1 MTPTDIPFTRLL
13 RVETRKLFDTRS
25 GLILTVSAIGLAILA
40 VVARGL
46 ASEPRWFTL
55 AGSAAIPLAM
65 LMPALGILT
74 VTGEWRHRTALT
86 TFALEPR
93 RGRVLAAKCLPP
105 VAATVVGCVFALLAA
120 LPMNAIAAAVHGVE
134 ATWTVAPTKVLGWI
148 ATMVLL
154 TGGGLGMGLL
164 LLNAPAAIVIY
175 LSSTALWSAVALLGD
190 MGAILAEWLDLNRT
204 TNPLMN
210 GELTGESALRLAVSV
225 LAWIVIP
232 MAAGALRISRKEI
245 G

>member
-1 MTPTDIPFTRLL
+1 MTPIDIPFTRLL

-25 GLILTVSAIGLAILA
+25 GLILAVSALGLALVA

-46 ASEPRWFTL
+46 TSEPRWFTL
-55 AGSAAIPLAM
+55 AGTAAISLGTLLPVLA
-65 LMPALGILT
+65 ILT

-105 VAATVVGCVFALLAA
+105 LAVTVAGCVFALLAA
-120 LPMNAIAAAVHGVE
+120 LPMTAVAAAVHGVE
-134 ATWTVAPTKVLGWI
+134 ATWAVAPAKVLGWI
-148 ATMVLL
+148 ATMVLV
-154 TGGGLGMGLL
+154 TGQGLGMGLV
-164 LLNAPAAIVIY
+164 LLNAPAAIVIC
-175 LSSTALWSAVALLGD
+175 LASTALWSTVARLGD
-190 MGAILAEWLDLNRT
+190 MGAILAGWLDLNLT

-210 GELTGESALRLAVSV
+210 GGLTGDAALRLTVSV
-225 LAWIVIP
+225 FVWIVVP
-232 MAAGALRISRKEI
+232 VAAGILRISRKEI